1 MTRPAPDSPLQESG
15 EGVFTASGPIV
26 KLSHQSTERLTAA
39 LAQSAKG
46 RVRICGHPDVDDRVH
61 EMIIVLARGG
71 YIQPH
76 RHRDKS
82 ESFHIIEGELDI
94 VVFDEGGAVLETIA
108 MGPYGSDRLFFYR
121 MNASLFHTV
130 IVRTPH
136 VIFHETTTG
145 PFRADETEFASWAP
159 KPDDTAA
166 VAAFLA
172 RF

>member
-1 MTRPAPDSPLQESG
+1 MTPKTSESPLRQTG
-15 EGVFTASGPIV
+15 DGVFAATGPIV
-26 KLSHQSTERLTAA
+26 TLSGKSTQQVTAA
-39 LAQSAKG
+39 LAQSTKG
-46 RVRICGHPDVDDRVH
+46 RARICAHPGADDRVH
-61 EMIIVLARGG
+61 EMIIVLACGS

-76 RHRDKS
+76 RHHDKS

-94 VVFDEGGAVLETIA
+94 VVFDEGGNVTQTIP
-108 MGPYGSDRLFFYR
+108 MGPYGGERAFFYR

-145 PFRADETEFASWAP
+145 PFRTGDAEFAPWAP
-159 KPDDTAA
+159 KPDDAAA

>member
-1 MTRPAPDSPLQESG
+1 MTPEPHDSRLHQTG
-15 EGVFTASGPIV
+15 DGVFAAPGPIV
-26 KLSHQSTERLTAA
+26 TLSSRATGQLTAA
-39 LAQSAKG
+39 LAQSTKG
-46 RVRICGHPDVDDRVH
+46 RTRICAHPGPEDPVH
-61 EMIIVLARGG
+61 EMIIVLARGS

-94 VVFDEGGAVLETIA
+94 IVFDENGNATQTIP
-108 MGPYGSDRLFFYR
+108 MGPYGGNRAFFYR

-145 PFRADETEFASWAP
+145 PFRAGDADFAPWAP
-159 KPDDTAA
+159 KPEDAAA
-166 VAAFLA
+166 VATFLA